1 MVSVLFAAVLSF
13 VTSEHGANQTYAV
26 AYEKSVLENKPLV
39 VVVSADYCP
48 ACTVLKDTTI
58 KSLQE
63 SGELDQVSVA
73 VVDKDAEPELA
84 KQLMAGERM
93 VPQIIVFSQNDMG
106 RWKRS
111 KLMGFQP
118 AQPVRSLIRS
128 AMSLGRI

>member
-1 MVSVLFAAVLSF
+1 MVSVLFAVALSF
-13 VTSEHGANQTYAV
+13 VTSEHEAKQTYAV
-26 AYEKSVLENKPLV
+26 AYEKSVSEKKPLV

-58 KSLQE
+58 KSLEE
-63 SGELDQVSVA
+63 SGELDNVSVA
-73 VVDKDAEPELA
+73 VVDRDAEPELA

-93 VPQIIVFSQNDMG
+93 VPQIIVFSQSDTG

-118 AQPVRSLIRS
+118 TQPVRSLIRS
-128 AMSLGRI
+128 AMSLRRG

>member
-1 MVSVLFAAVLSF
+1 MVSVLFAVALSF
-13 VTSEHGANQTYAV
+13 VTSEHEAKQTYAV

-39 VVVSADYCP
+39 VVVSAGYCP

-58 KSLQE
+58 KSLQD
-63 SGELDQVSVA
+63 SGELDNVSVA

-93 VPQIIVFSQNDMG
+93 VPQIIVFAQSDTG
-106 RWKRS
+106 RWKRT

-118 AQPVRSLIRS
+118 TQPVRSLIRS
-128 AMSLGRI
+128 AMSLGRG